1 MEKLYKVFENESQ
14 RIYSILNSDNRIVY
28 YYEGFNSEE
37 EVKNT
42 ITSIIIALYLRDKDS
57 SDPTYFIAK
66 EQAEVH
72 AELLLAQSVLC
83 KIGGSDL

>member
-1 MEKLYKVFENESQ
+1 MEKLYKVFENQSQ

-42 ITSIIIALYLRDKDS
+42 ITSIIIASDLRDKDS
-57 SDPTYFIAK
+57 SDPIYFIA
-66 EQAEVH
+66 EIH

-83 KIGGSDL
+83 KIVDSAL

>member
-14 RIYSILNSDNRIVY
+14 RIYSILNSDNKIVY

-37 EVKNT
+37 KVKNT
-42 ITSIIIALYLRDKDS
+42 ITSIIIALYLRGKDP
-57 SDPTYFIAK
+57 SDPIYFIAE
-66 EQAEVH
+66 EQAKAH

-83 KIGGSDL
+83 KIAGSDL